1 LQFELLN
8 VLEGEEAPDGSLES
22 EVEEALQEPLVELI
36 DESLEEP
43 SPQQSESKPKF
54 YVRFF
59 FNFKLEITSYIG
71 KNACSHHAQMGL
83 IFLSIF

>member
-1 LQFELLN
+1 MQFELLN

-43 SPQQSESKPKF
+43 SLQQSESKPKF
-54 YVRFF
+54 YV
-59 FNFKLEITSYIG
+59 
-71 KNACSHHAQMGL
+71 
-83 IFLSIF
+83 